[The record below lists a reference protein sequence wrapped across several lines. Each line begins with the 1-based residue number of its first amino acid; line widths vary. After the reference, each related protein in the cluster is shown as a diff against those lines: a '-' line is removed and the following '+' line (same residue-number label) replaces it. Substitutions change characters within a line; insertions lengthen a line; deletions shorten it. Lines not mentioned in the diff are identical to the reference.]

1 MISLDF
7 ETYSELDL
15 KETGI
20 YPYASHAS
28 TEVLL
33 MCYTFDEGVTMH
45 TWKQG
50 DPEPLELF
58 GAIMRGERIRAF
70 NAQFETEIWEHVCY
84 AKMDW
89 VYVYPTQWLDTQGLT

>member
-1 MISLDF
+1 VISLDF

-15 KETGI
+15 KETGV
-20 YPYASHAS
+20 YPYARHAS

-50 DPEPLELF
+50 DLPPLELF
-58 GAIMRGERIRAF
+58 GAMRSGERVRAF
-70 NAQFETEIWEHVCY
+70 NAAFETEIWEHVCHG
-84 AKMDW
+84 KMDW
-89 VYVYPTQWLDTQGLT
+89 PYMDPTQCSTPKA